1 VDEKRAFTP
10 HPEFNFGLHLAAD
23 DFFFALGHAGGCD
36 GVGDFVTNPRNHTWL
51 TGSVTRHI
59 AANDPREINDIAGVW
74 LVTED
79 ELRIWGFHEFW
90 IFVFDRCVA
99 LWRQITSAAP

>member
-1 VDEKRAFTP
+1 MRMLAIAERTSGHFRPD
-10 HPEFNFGLHLAAD
+10 NFSGSY
-23 DFFFALGHAGGCD
+23 

-51 TGSVTRHI
+51 TGSVARHI

-79 ELRIWGFHEFW
+79 ELRIWGFHEFLD
-90 IFVFDRCVA
+90 IRF
-99 LWRQITSAAP
+99 